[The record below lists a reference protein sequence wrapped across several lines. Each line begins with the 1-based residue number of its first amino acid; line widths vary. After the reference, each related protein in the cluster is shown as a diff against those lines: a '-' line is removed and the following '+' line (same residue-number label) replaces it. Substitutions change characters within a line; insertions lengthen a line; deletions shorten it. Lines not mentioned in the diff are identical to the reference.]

1 MKGYH
6 KRRSNLHEEI
16 LTHIVPALADGQ
28 LKTELKKW
36 TEHKHSLEKSEKSF
50 EAITKLLQEMPESEF
65 ENDLHL

>member
-1 MKGYH
+1 
-6 KRRSNLHEEI
+6 
-16 LTHIVPALADGQ
+16 
-28 LKTELKKW
+28 LKKW